1 MVLLLNIS
9 EATAKRIIELCSDKH
24 ISVNKLASLSGIT
37 QSTVNSIINGDS
49 KNPQLKTILKICYGI
64 EIPLY
69 EFFKSPVFQN
79 IDIDI

>member
-1 MVLLLNIS
+1 MNIS
-9 EATAKRIIELCSDKH
+9 EATAKRIIELCNDKH

-49 KNPQLKTILKICYGI
+49 KNPQLRTILKICYGI

-69 EFFKSPVFQN
+69 KFFQSPVFQN

>member
-1 MVLLLNIS
+1 MNIS
-9 EATAKRIIELCSDKH
+9 EATAKRIIELCNDKH
-24 ISVNKLASLSGIT
+24 ISINKLASLSGIT
-37 QSTVNSIINGDS
+37 QSTVNSIVNGGS